1 LATYQRGEHTSP
13 TNVPNI
19 GMTVVFNMRKGI
31 REKDKK
37 KRLERRK
44 GKGLERRKNPVLMPK
59 REYQEYM
66 CRVGNGIS
74 FRKNSTE

>member
-1 LATYQRGEHTSP
+1 
-13 TNVPNI
+13 
-19 GMTVVFNMRKGI
+19 MRKGI